1 MFVVLFYLRMY
12 RNASA
17 DVRLFLAATPDA
29 ATATRI
35 HRLAR
40 TLRRAHRSS
49 GALIV
54 PERLHVSLFFLS
66 GLPEQSLCAACKA
79 LADVRVPPFQV
90 CFDRTASFRG
100 RVGSRPFVLVGG
112 DGVGQLKSFRQG
124 LGAGLA
130 REGLRRLASTNF
142 EPHVTLLYDAHG
154 ADEYPLAEPISWT
167 VNEIVLIQSR
177 SGHTH
182 LAKWRLRA

>member
-1 MFVVLFYLRMY
+1 MY

-17 DVRLFLAATPDA
+17 DARLFLAAVPDA

-35 HRLAR
+35 HGLAK
-40 TLRRAHRSS
+40 TLKRAHRFS
-49 GALIV
+49 GTLIV
-54 PERLHVSLFFLS
+54 PERLHVSLLFLA
-66 GLPEQSLCAACKA
+66 GLPEQSLRAVCKA
-79 LADVRVPPFQV
+79 LADVRMPPFQV
-90 CFDRTASFRG
+90 SFDRTASFRG

-130 REGLRRLASTNF
+130 REGLKRLANTNF